1 MISAV
6 GFRTGG
12 QVGAGEWGGVFGSG
26 WTSGCDPTPGPQDYS
41 SLVTEESPNQ
51 VAIWSVTVKRLG
63 STCPFEWK
71 HLLGEQSLFLLWNP
85 PG

>member
-1 MISAV
+1 MECLGPGGPVAV
-6 GFRTGG
+6 TLPLTLRK
-12 QVGAGEWGGVFGSG
+12 
-26 WTSGCDPTPGPQDYS
+26 DYS